1 MPEEIRYSIPITDTS
16 STKNEARND
25 PPQEE
30 ETEPLHP
37 DHVDHLSPGMI
48 KLYGV
53 WSVALLATFMAGY
66 GVASMTAINPMPT
79 FQNYFKFEDVGVSTG
94 LVFSMWPIAACGL
107 FWLGPIIADRLGRR
121 GGMLISS
128 LVYILGTS
136 LMAFSKNFG
145 MLLAGRFLLGAA
157 VGLMQPAA
165 PPYVVEISPPLNRGF
180 LTGKFSQASS
190 HRIDLDANFYQ
201 HQKDCLTV
209 LGNAVA
215 TIVCILTERI
225 RSDWSWRLPLVIQLV
240 CPTIMA
246 STVLFLPESPRWLYA
261 HGNSE
266 KAKAVLTKF
275 HGNGVYTPLVAKEL
289 NQITLSLSQS
299 PKQIF
304 DYRTLA
310 DTKGKAY
317 RLMLA
322 LIMGAA
328 GQLSGN
334 TLMIFAPS
342 LYKQV
347 GMTSVR
353 QQLIMTLIPTLIG
366 LLFAIFGTWC
376 TDQLGRRPMLTFG
389 TFLCALFLALA
400 MACSAISLHG
410 NTTISVVDYDNAAA
424 KGTIAFLILFYAT
437 YAWAYIPLV
446 AVYPPEVLSMEQ
458 RSTGMGLMV
467 LTLNLASVL
476 GQLTTPIALQKIG
489 WWTYLPW
496 VCWDL
501 IETGIWYFLAVE
513 TKGRTLEE
521 LDVIFDAPNP
531 VKASLLVAEKDD
543 SEQRTEGHA
552 AVVVNGRDHE

>member
-1 MPEEIRYSIPITDTS
+1 MSEEIRYSIPITDTS

-25 PPQEE
+25 PAQEE
-30 ETEPLHP
+30 DTEPLHP

-79 FQNYFKFEDVGVSTG
+79 FQNYFKFVDVGLSTG

-180 LTGKFSQASS
+180 LT
-190 HRIDLDANFYQ
+190 
-201 HQKDCLTV
+201 V

-215 TIVCILTERI
+215 TIICILTERI

-246 STVLFLPESPRWLYA
+246 STVFFLPESPRWLYA
-261 HGNSE
+261 HGKSE

-275 HGNGVYTPLVAKEL
+275 HGDGVYTPLVAKEL
-289 NQITLSLSQS
+289 DQITLSLSQS
-299 PKQIF
+299 PKQMF

-317 RLMLA
+317 RVMLA

-410 NTTISVVDYDNAAA
+410 NTTISVLDYDNAAA

-531 VKASLLVAEKDD
+531 VKASLLVAEKNDT
-543 SEQRTEGHA
+543 EQRTEESHA